1 MKDMQYT
8 QVHVYI
14 DNNMY
19 PDIAEKV
26 KLLKAKRKL
35 NKLIVKLLN
44 EHFKKGEEQQ
54 DLFQ

>member
-14 DNNMY
+14 DNYVY
-19 PDIAEKV
+19 PEIAEKV
-26 KLLKAKRKL
+26 RLLKAKRKL
-35 NKLIVKLLN
+35 NTLIVKLLN

>member
-1 MKDMQYT
+1 MRDMKYT

-14 DNNMY
+14 DNCVY
-19 PDIAEKV
+19 PEIAKKV
-26 KLLKAKRKL
+26 RLLKAKRKL
-35 NKLIVKLLN
+35 NTLIVKLLN